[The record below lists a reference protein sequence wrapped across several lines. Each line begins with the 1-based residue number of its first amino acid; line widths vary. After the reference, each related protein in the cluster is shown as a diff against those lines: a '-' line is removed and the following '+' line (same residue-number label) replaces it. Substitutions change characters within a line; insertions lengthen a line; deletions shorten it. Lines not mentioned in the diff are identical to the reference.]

1 MTTELFADLPESPSP
16 KLVWLRK
23 HGLETRFDPELADC
37 PESPETGDTCY
48 PWIVAQADVI
58 ELDRF
63 TLGSGATEDEAI
75 LDYCARTGIPHY
87 SLE

>member
-1 MTTELFADLPESPSP
+1 MNTLFGEELPESLSP
-16 KLVWLRK
+16 KLAWLRK

-48 PWIVAQADVI
+48 PWIVTQANVLEIDQ
-58 ELDRF
+58 F
-63 TLGSGATEDEAI
+63 TLGVGATEDEAI
-75 LDYCARTGIPHY
+75 IDYCRKTETLHY